1 VTEPSAGLLRAI
13 AVAAVV
19 AGVGVAVMVLASD
32 HQEAKAAFAIFGPA
46 VGWGF
51 IASGLWA
58 WRREPANKTGR
69 LLVALGFAWLLSTL
83 EASNHALPYTI
94 GLTLGALWGSLFL
107 HLGMTFPSG
116 EIDTKLDR
124 AIVIAGYFIF
134 PLAFV
139 PALLFAGPQELDC
152 PQCPTNLLLIRQ
164 DDDLASVLL
173 ALGPALYGT
182 LFLIVVVRAAQRW
195 READPFLRLQ
205 RTPVYTTAL
214 LTFLLVTVARAG
226 AGEAAYWAAFIAAW
240 LTPFAFVGGL
250 LRSTI
255 SRRVEELRASRG
267 RSVEARDAERRRLER
282 GLDDGAQSRVGARAL
297 LLTSARRRAD
307 GELAELLDRAREEL
321 DTSLE
326 ELRELA
332 RGIHPAVLTDRGL
345 EPALEALTSRAP
357 LPVTLDVESERL
369 PGPVESAAYFVVS
382 EALTNVAKYAQASH
396 ATVAVRR
403 VNGRVTVEV
412 ADDGVG
418 GADAAGGS
426 GLRGLADRLA
436 ALDGKLLLDSPAG
449 HGTRLHAEI
458 PVA

>member
-1 VTEPSAGLLRAI
+1 MTEPSAGLLRAI

-139 PALLFAGPQELDC
+139 PALLFAGPQDLDC

-164 DDDLASVLL
+164 DEDLASVLL

-255 SRRVEELRASRG
+255 SQLVEELRASRA
-267 RSVEARDAERRRLER
+267 RIVEAGDAERRRLER
-282 GLDDGAQSRVGARAL
+282 DLHDGAQSRLVALAL
-297 LLTSARRRAD
+297 LLTSARS
-307 GELAELLDRAREEL
+307 GARCSC
-321 DTSLE
+321 TS
-326 ELRELA
+326 
-332 RGIHPAVLTDRGL
+332 G
-345 EPALEALTSRAP
+345 
-357 LPVTLDVESERL
+357 
-369 PGPVESAAYFVVS
+369 
-382 EALTNVAKYAQASH
+382 
-396 ATVAVRR
+396 
-403 VNGRVTVEV
+403 
-412 ADDGVG
+412 
-418 GADAAGGS
+418 
-426 GLRGLADRLA
+426 
-436 ALDGKLLLDSPAG
+436 
-449 HGTRLHAEI
+449 
-458 PVA
+458 